1 MSTTPHETTELKQ
14 KPPLPL
20 WRQRDY
26 VLLWSGQTIS
36 SVGGTISLVA
46 FPLLVLTITNSPLA
60 AGIAGMLRQFPSVL
74 SLVAGA
80 LVDRWNRKY
89 VMIVCD
95 SGRALSLASIP
106 LALALGHLTVWQ
118 LYVNAFLEGTLLV
131 FFGIAYAS
139 SLGQV
144 VVSKQLPAA
153 MAQEEVVEGVTG
165 LLGPGLAGPL
175 FALARMLPFV
185 TDAISYGVSI
195 VTLLL
200 IRTPFQTPRVQQ
212 RRHLLVEI
220 REGMVWM
227 WQQPVIRAM
236 NLMNVAAAL
245 VTPGSMLVVIVVAR
259 QHAASDAAIGLIFA
273 CGGVGAILGSLL
285 APLTQRFLTVGWAIV
300 LNRWMFA
307 LLWPGYALIG
317 QPLWLGAVEFSIG
330 FVDPIEDV
338 SYFSY
343 RLALIPDELRGR
355 VISACRIFTAVTN
368 PLGQLLTGLLLERY
382 GTMPTILIGWA
393 VLILVALAMT
403 LYKPLRT
410 ARYPVFRDE
419 DRNF

>member
-1 MSTTPHETTELKQ
+1 MSTTSDETTEQ
-14 KPPLPL
+14 KRKLLMPL
-20 WRQRDY
+20 WRQHDY

-60 AGIAGMLRQFPSVL
+60 AGIAGMLRQIPIIL

-80 LVDRWNRKY
+80 LVDRWDRKY

-106 LALALGHLTVWQ
+106 LALALGHLTVGQ
-118 LYVNAFLEGTLLV
+118 LYINAFLEGMLQV
-131 FFGIAYAS
+131 FFGIAHTS

-144 VVSKQLPAA
+144 VAREQLSAA
-153 MAQEEVVEGVTG
+153 MAQEEVVEGVTT

-185 TDAISYGVSI
+185 ADAVSYGISI
-195 VTLLL
+195 LTLLL
-200 IRTPFQTPRVQQ
+200 IRTPFQTPRVEQ
-212 RRHLLVEI
+212 RRHLLTEI

-227 WQQPVIRAM
+227 WRQPVIRMM
-236 NLMNVAAAL
+236 NLANVAAAL
-245 VTPGSMLVVIVVAR
+245 VVPGSMLIVIVVAR
-259 QHAASDAAIGLIFA
+259 QHGASDIVIGLILA

-285 APLTQRFLTVGWAIV
+285 AQFTQRFLTVGWAIV
-300 LNRWMFA
+300 LSRWMFA
-307 LLWPGYALIG
+307 LLWPFYVLIG
-317 QPLWLGAVEFSIG
+317 PPLWLSVVEFSIG
-330 FVDPIEDV
+330 FADPIEDV

-368 PLGQLLTGLLLERY
+368 PLGQLLTGLLLQRY
-382 GTMPTILIGWA
+382 GAMPTVLTGA
-393 VLILVALAMT
+393 GVLILVALAMT
-403 LYKPLRT
+403 LYTPLRT
-410 ARYPVFRDE
+410 ARYPTFRDE
-419 DRNF
+419 E